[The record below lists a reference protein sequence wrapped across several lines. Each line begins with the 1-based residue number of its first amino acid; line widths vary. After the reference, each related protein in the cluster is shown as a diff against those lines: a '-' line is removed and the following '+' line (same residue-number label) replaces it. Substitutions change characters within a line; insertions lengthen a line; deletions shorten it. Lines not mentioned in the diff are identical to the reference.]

1 MPETVL
7 DLLKKNLS
15 TKCVKTDSKQITHVI
30 LEEKDKQAKLK
41 KLTIEDLDDDVLV
54 LDTDS
59 ARDICGKKCKYRACN
74 SPLFSNEVGHGLN
87 RACDAVLV
95 RKIKSPED
103 SFEVCYIELKSD
115 MPKPEDY
122 RDQFK
127 STTCFMK
134 YLSLL
139 TNEICKT
146 KFVIRKEHYVVF
158 HTDPEGGSRSKIK
171 NTKLNKNLPGS
182 SPDNPQKKAVK
193 NGDKISINRFFR
205 ATTAS

>member
-15 TKCVKTDSKQITHVI
+15 TKCVKSDSKQLTHVI
-30 LEEKDKQAKLK
+30 LKEKDTRAKLK
-41 KLTIEDLDDDVLV
+41 KLTIENLGDDVLV

-74 SPLFSNEVGHGLN
+74 SPLFSTEVGHGLN
-87 RACDAVLV
+87 RACDAVIV
-95 RKIKSPED
+95 RKINSDED

-115 MPKPEDY
+115 KPKLKDY
-122 RDQFK
+122 SDQFK
-127 STTCFMK
+127 STTCFMR

-146 KFVIRKEHYVVF
+146 KFVIQKEHYVVF
-158 HTDPEGGSRSKIK
+158 HTDPEDGTPSKIK
-171 NTKLNKNLPGS
+171 NTNLSKNLSVS
-182 SPDNPQKKAVK
+182 SPDNPRKKAVK
-193 NGDKISINRFFR
+193 NGDKISINTLFR
-205 ATTAS
+205 